1 MNGYAIG
8 VLALAILI
16 IFSSFSTTT
25 SILPA
30 SAQLPDSSMINNAL
44 VVIVDQ
50 DAEELQQLLGS
61 GGTPSNVNRML
72 AVAKSLL
79 SASAYSTLTGSD
91 GRFHISAPLS
101 TGTYNASVYAPGYVT
116 GSTEVG
122 IAADGMGDQQQQ
134 QQKNVTIFLQPSAV
148 LSGRVTDSAG
158 RPLSGIVVAAE
169 SRHSGNYD
177 VTMDDGVFVLDTGL
191 ATGTHKIYAFKPAV
205 ANTSKLQELYPGINL
220 PAESRVPDFI
230 KSEPSGYVS
239 AEATVSLEQGKL
251 TMLNMQL
258 EKSNVVAGRVT
269 DKNGNPVPEVAVLAF
284 AKGSDDVKSV
294 AITDAA
300 GNYTLDNDMAQGQYN
315 VIIPSIFARGYSP
328 YNASITVPA
337 NDGQEANN
345 NNSNTRNS
353 SNYNH
358 IIVLQNSSKIGGRV
372 VDANGKPVSGAT
384 IFAIEKQFSQAD
396 SVQEFLAGSMAE
408 GTSNTN
414 GDFVIDRGLGN
425 NGTDYVVTASFG
437 DVPISRSMELRSGE
451 PSWQI
456 MLDFTDIISIKG
468 TVRDH
473 NGIPIENASVAP
485 GFASVFGS
493 PEDLSV
499 ATGAKGNF
507 TLTAPVNDSSDRSLY
522 GDVVVA
528 APGYETATAQVSE
541 GLNMNTNSNSN
552 ITLNS
557 LADVSVTGTVVAQKT
572 MLQSPVEI
580 ALSRQGTIILDH
592 NGTAY
597 EIGLHTN
604 SRVVNASFDAKAKTI
619 EIGLE
624 GVKGAAGTTEL
635 AIPKAMLG
643 GPFAVSL
650 DGTAVAEDD
659 DYALSG
665 ENQTH
670 SVVTLS
676 HDHGLQELTIQGTTA
691 VPELPITLAMAAAII
706 AVATSIAYRRLRPS

>member
-1 MNGYAIG
+1 
-8 VLALAILI
+8 
-16 IFSSFSTTT
+16 
-25 SILPA
+25 
-30 SAQLPDSSMINNAL
+30 
-44 VVIVDQ
+44 
-50 DAEELQQLLGS
+50 
-61 GGTPSNVNRML
+61 
-72 AVAKSLL
+72 
-79 SASAYSTLTGSD
+79 
-91 GRFHISAPLS
+91 
-101 TGTYNASVYAPGYVT
+101 
-116 GSTEVG
+116 
-122 IAADGMGDQQQQ
+122 
-134 QQKNVTIFLQPSAV
+134 
-148 LSGRVTDSAG
+148 
-158 RPLSGIVVAAE
+158 
-169 SRHSGNYD
+169 
-177 VTMDDGVFVLDTGL
+177 
-191 ATGTHKIYAFKPAV
+191 
-205 ANTSKLQELYPGINL
+205 
-220 PAESRVPDFI
+220 
-230 KSEPSGYVS
+230 
-239 AEATVSLEQGKL
+239 
-251 TMLNMQL
+251 MQL
-258 EKSNVVAGRVT
+258 EKSNVVAGKVT

-337 NDGQEANN
+337 NDGQEANNN

-451 PSWQI
+451 PSSQI
-456 MLDFTDIISIKG
+456 MLDFTDTISIKG

-473 NGIPIENASVAP
+473 NGTPIENASVAP

-541 GLNMNTNSNSN
+541 GLNMNTNTNTN
-552 ITLNS
+552 IITLNS
-557 LADVSVTGTVVAQKT
+557 LVDVSVTGTVVAQKT

-650 DGTAVAEDD
+650 DGTAVAEEGDD
-659 DYALSG
+659 ADFALLR

-670 SVVTLS
+670 SVVAVS

-691 VPELPITLAMAAAII
+691 VPELPITLAMAAVII
-706 AVATSIAYRRLRPS
+706 AIATSIAYRRLKPS